1 MTTIS
6 LKKKIYHCIEN
17 IDDNKLLEAVY
28 TILNG
33 HVVNDEFELSSD
45 DIGIIEK
52 RKKATKNGLEKTYSV
67 SEVKKKILK
76 NIGK

>member
-33 HVVNDEFELSSD
+33 HVVNDDFELSLE
-45 DIGIIEK
+45 DISIIEK
-52 RKKATKNGLEKTYSV
+52 RKKAVKNGSERTYSV
-67 SEVKKKILK
+67 AEVKKKILK